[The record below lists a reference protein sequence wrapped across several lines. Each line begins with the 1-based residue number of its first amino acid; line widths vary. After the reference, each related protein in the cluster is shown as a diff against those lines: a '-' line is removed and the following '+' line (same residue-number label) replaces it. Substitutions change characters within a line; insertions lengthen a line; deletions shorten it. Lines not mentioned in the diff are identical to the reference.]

1 MKKVIIL
8 IIVGIV
14 IITGIVA
21 IAMNKNSKDSNTGNN
36 NIRNEIQQEEMPQDN
51 IDMKE
56 PSSSEQVGL

>member
-8 IIVGIV
+8 VIVVIV
-14 IITGIVA
+14 IITSIVA
-21 IAMNKNSKDSNTGNN
+21 IAINKNSKDSNTGN

>member
-8 IIVGIV
+8 VIVAIV

-21 IAMNKNSKDSNTGNN
+21 IAINKNSRDTNIGNN
-36 NIRNEIQQEEMPQDN
+36 TKNEIQQEEMPQDN